1 MDGIVE
7 CDWGSSGGGIKV
19 KGHSGIPDNERV
31 DELAVEAAKQ
41 FM

>member
-1 MDGIVE
+1 LLEVIEAHQVE
-7 CDWGSSGGGIKV
+7 WIKV

-31 DELAVEAAKQ
+31 DQLAVQAAKQ